1 MNDVQCACPAADAR
15 LCIAI
20 RYNCDLEDVERDEE
34 YPCCCHSREED
45 DDTEEWQQFVREIGT
60 AIHQLRVDMGWT
72 V

>member
-20 RYNCDLEDVERDEE
+20 RYNREMEEIERDDEC
-34 YPCCCHSREED
+34 PCCCHMREEE
-45 DDTEEWQQFVREIGT
+45 DDTEEWRQLVEEVGK